1 MAEESIYR
9 AIFLLTAGLVGLVL
23 LTSSVTMGQLPYQPG
38 MGFPVIQIATGESAR
53 VNALNRGAG
62 SLVKDSTCS
71 VTLQFL
77 DTTGRIVK
85 QTVILLRP
93 GEVGSLEVSRT
104 ELPGN
109 DSRAEIRAVLLFG
122 YYGGAPPSPAIA
134 RRFNCNIVPSLQ
146 VFDAC
151 TGKMKLVLTD
161 AKPLP
166 PPAKPAQ

>member
-9 AIFLLTAGLVGLVL
+9 PIFLLVASLVLL
-23 LTSSVTMGQLPYQPG
+23 LTSSATTTQLPYQPG
-38 MGFPVIQIATGESAR
+38 MDFPLIQIAICESAR
-53 VNALNRGAG
+53 VNALNLETG
-62 SLVKDSTCS
+62 SSVKDSSCS
-71 VTLQFL
+71 VTLQFQ
-77 DTTGRIVK
+77 DTTSRIVK

-93 GEVGSLEVSRT
+93 GEAGSLEVSRT
-104 ELPGN
+104 ELAGN

-134 RRFNCNIVPSLQ
+134 RLFNCNIVPSLQ

-166 PPAKPAQ
+166 PPATPVQ